1 MKQEFK
7 KDIIIC
13 DKCKIQ
19 VLERFVFRN
28 DDSYQEDYITI
39 HKKDICNKCSLE
51 VLDKLSKHITKDMIE
66 EVIK

>member
-13 DKCKIQ
+13 DNCKIQ
-19 VLERFVFRN
+19 VLERFIFRN
-28 DDSYQEDYITI
+28 DGSYQKDYITL
-39 HKKDICNKCSLE
+39 HGKDVCHRCSLE
-51 VLDKLSKHITKDMIE
+51 ILDKLSTHITKDMIE

>member
-19 VLERFVFRN
+19 VLERFVFKNWRFR
-28 DDSYQEDYITI
+28 
-39 HKKDICNKCSLE
+39 
-51 VLDKLSKHITKDMIE
+51 
-66 EVIK
+66 

>member
-28 DDSYQEDYITI
+28 DGSYQEDYITI
-39 HKKDICNKCSLE
+39 HEKDICNKCIKESIDYELE
-51 VLDKLSKHITKDMIE
+51 LKDFLDIT
-66 EVIK
+66 

>member
-28 DDSYQEDYITI
+28 EGVFARNS
-39 HKKDICNKCSLE
+39 SG
-51 VLDKLSKHITKDMIE
+51 
-66 EVIK
+66 

>member
-7 KDIIIC
+7 KDIVIC

-28 DDSYQEDYITI
+28 DGSYQEDYITI
-39 HKKDICNKCSLE
+39 HEKDICNKCSLE